1 MRHINRIILHCT
13 ATREGRDY
21 SVDTIRKW
29 HTDKG
34 WSDIGYHYLVY
45 RDGSIH
51 KGRPLE
57 RMGAHVRGYNAN
69 SIGIAYVGGVEAERG
84 ANGKWIPKDT
94 RTPEQIESL
103 DFFIK
108 ELMCEYTDA
117 SLHGHNEFSA
127 KACPSFDVQKEYNYI
142 IDPQNDPRCLE
153 VEVCE
158 RDLHRF
164 NK

>member
-13 ATREGRDY
+13 ATREGKDY

-34 WSDIGYHYLVY
+34 WSDIGYHFVVY
-45 RDGSIH
+45 RDGTIH
-51 KGRPLE
+51 EGRPVE

-69 SIGIAYVGGVEAERG
+69 SIGIAYVGGVEAERV
-84 ANGKWIPKDT
+84 NGKWIPKDT
-94 RTPEQIESL
+94 RTECQKESL
-103 DFFIK
+103 DLFITRLLK
-108 ELMCEYTDA
+108 EYPDA
-117 SLHGHNEFSA
+117 SLHGHNEFSQ

-142 IDPQNDPRCLE
+142 ISPQEDPRCLE
-153 VEVCE
+153 VDVCE